1 MVCCDNGRSQ
11 RGEGTRQMTE
21 KKKRK
26 KGRST
31 KRSLVL
37 LTAKVVTSHGASEA
51 RLRNLSQNGA
61 LLEADVPPP
70 VGLEVVF
77 ERGQTR
83 VAGRVAWV
91 ANERFGVEFFTPIEE
106 SEVLIH
112 VRRPQPVPLDP
123 ALFRRPA
130 FRQSRLTP
138 GERKLAEAWA
148 TTPGTRLGE

>member
-1 MVCCDNGRSQ
+1 MKSRFCGK
-11 RGEGTRQMTE
+11 GTRQMTE
-21 KKKRK
+21 KKKTRK
-26 KGRST
+26 KARRT

-37 LTAKVVTSHGASEA
+37 LTAKVVTNNGVVEV

-61 LLEADVPPP
+61 LLEADEPPP
-70 VGLEVVF
+70 EGTEVLF
-77 ERGQTR
+77 ERGETR
-83 VAGRVAWV
+83 VAGRVAWI
-91 ANERFGVEFFTPIEE
+91 ADERFGVEFFEPIEE

-123 ALFRRPA
+123 AMFRRPA

-148 TTPGTRLGE
+148 TMPGSRLGE

>member
-1 MVCCDNGRSQ
+1 MNSRSCDK
-11 RGEGTRQMTE
+11 GTQQMTQ

-26 KGRST
+26 KARRT

-37 LTAKVVTSHGASEA
+37 LTAKVVTSNGVVET

-61 LLEADVPPP
+61 LLEADAPPP
-70 VGLEVVF
+70 IGAEVVF
-77 ERGQTR
+77 ERGDTR

-91 ANERFGVEFFTPIEE
+91 ADERFGLEFFTPIEE

-112 VRRPQPVPLDP
+112 VRRPQPIPLDP
-123 ALFRRPA
+123 AMFRRPA

-148 TTPGTRLGE
+148 TTPGSRLGE